1 MGSEDRE
8 PAWVWK
14 NGEKEEAEGQCG
26 FKCPDLGIELGHAEE
41 CGSALTNVTPSFVSP
56 SAMPAPVPGVIA
68 DVAGV
73 RRALT
78 WCQAMYVYALS

>member
-14 NGEKEEAEGQCG
+14 NGGKEEAKGQCG
-26 FKCPDLGIELGHAEE
+26 FKCPDLGIEPGHTEE
-41 CGSALTNVTPSFVSP
+41 YGSALTNVTPSFVSP

-78 WCQAMYVYALS
+78 